1 MKKLFNKNI
10 ITNIL
15 MFISLMLIC
24 VYTFIFTDSIIDLT
38 PYGLETT
45 KLHLI
50 WIGFSISWVLI
61 QLLIFSLFSYKKKI
75 IIYLVVNFLWLIL
88 FFSQICFVQHLG
100 KYMIFSDLFL
110 AGEGLQYVNSIFYNL
125 NSGMLLT
132 ILASIGIMVAI
143 YIINKDIPN
152 DKKKL
157 SKKYIISMI
166 VLIILTRGI
175 SYFSLGNEE
184 LNDTW
189 KESINIKNIYNDYTN
204 PNSSMLISGFYE
216 YNIRCVYKYFYN
228 LITVDKTLL
237 KNNIDE
243 YNNTYGVK
251 RTDND
256 YTGIFKDKNVIYV
269 MMESIDSWV
278 VDKDTMPTLTRIKK
292 EGINFNN
299 RYSPFF
305 NGGQTINTEFA
316 LNTGLYSIIDRN
328 TIYDYDEISYP
339 YSLANMLKENGYI
352 VNSFHANTSTFYNR
366 SSFHKLLGYSN
377 HYSASDMQE
386 NGLLDANKNYF
397 ADSVLIS
404 DDDYFDNIVSKDKK
418 FASFITT
425 YSAHLEYTENNPV
438 YSSIKHSIDCSKY
451 SEEECVYRTLAND
464 TDNFLNTLI
473 KQLQKRDLLDNTIIV
488 LVSDHY
494 VYGYSDSEYVALKK
508 GVSNDRKE
516 LQNTPFI
523 IWSRDIESED
533 IDTILDTADILP
545 TMLNLLGIDYSPN
558 NYMGTDVF
566 SDYHDKFVWFADYSY
581 IKSSDCTL
589 SNEAILTK
597 VKNNI
602 KKNKNILLTNYYGK

>member
-1 MKKLFNKNI
+1 MKKFFNKNI

-24 VYTFIFTDSIIDLT
+24 IYTFIFTDSVIDLT

-50 WIGFSISWVLI
+50 WIGFSISWVLF
-61 QLLIFSLFSYKKKI
+61 QLLIFSLFSHKKKI
-75 IIYLVVNFLWLIL
+75 IIYLIVNFLWLIL
-88 FFSQICFVQHLG
+88 FFAQICFMQHLG

-125 NSGMLLT
+125 NSGMVLT
-132 ILASIGIMVAI
+132 ILISISIMVAI
-143 YIINKDIPN
+143 YIMNKNMPN
-152 DKKKL
+152 DKNKL
-157 SKKYIISMI
+157 SKKYIICMI
-166 VLIILTRGI
+166 FIIVFTREI
-175 SYFSLGNEE
+175 SFFSLGNEE
-184 LNDTW
+184 INSTW

-204 PNSSMLISGFYE
+204 PNSAMLISGFYE

-228 LITVDKTLL
+228 LITVDKTIL

-251 RTDND
+251 RTDNS
-256 YTGIFKDKNVIYV
+256 YTGIFKDKNIIYV

-278 VDKDTMPTLTRIKK
+278 VDNNTMPTLTKLKK
-292 EGINFNN
+292 DGINFSN

-328 TIYDYDEISYP
+328 TIYDYVDITYP
-339 YSLANMLKENGYI
+339 YSLANMFKENGYI

-366 SSFHKLLGYSN
+366 SNFHKLLGYSN
-377 HYSASDMQE
+377 HYSAKDMQE
-386 NGLLDANKNYF
+386 NGLLDPDKNYF

-404 DDDYFDNIVSKDKK
+404 DDDYFDNIVSKDEK

-425 YSAHLEYTENNPV
+425 YSAHLEYTKNNFV
-438 YSSIKHSIDCSKY
+438 YSSINHSVDCSNY

-464 TDNFLNTLI
+464 TDNFLNILI
-473 KQLQKRDLLDNTIIV
+473 KQLQKRDLLEDTIIV
-488 LVSDHY
+488 LVTDHY
-494 VYGYSDSEYVALKK
+494 VYGYSDSEYIALKK
-508 GVSNDRKE
+508 GVSNDRRE

-523 IWSRDIESED
+523 IWGSDIKSEN

-545 TMLNLLGIDYSPN
+545 TILNMWGIEYNPN
-558 NYMGTDVF
+558 NYMGTDIF

-581 IKSSDCTL
+581 IKSNECTL